1 MNEDFRRI
9 GLRGGLISYAHPTV
23 GFVVPGITPGSH
35 RVCENEKLRRAP
47 ARGFEPFQE
56 QRVFVLQ
63 HRLQPLPADVALA
76 RAINRVA
83 HSHVV
88 GRNRFGDGAGG
99 AADAEKPA
107 RDLLPRAD
115 LGERA
120 VFRRV
125 QIDLERLL
133 VRARY
138 FALHTYPIIQEP
150 GVQTSLKKNLA

>member
-1 MNEDFRRI
+1 M
-9 GLRGGLISYAHPTV
+9 
-23 GFVVPGITPGSH
+23 GFVVSGITPGSH
-35 RVCENEKLRRAP
+35 RVRENEKLCRAP

-56 QRVFVLQ
+56 QRVFVLE
-63 HRLQPLPADVALA
+63 HRLQPLPADVTFA
-76 RAINRVA
+76 RTINRVA
-83 HSHVV
+83 HGHVV
-88 GRNRFGDGAGG
+88 GRNRFGDGAGR

-115 LGERA
+115 LGEGA

-138 FALHTYPIIQEP
+138 FALHTDSIIQEP
-150 GVQTSLKKNLA
+150 GIHTSLKKNVRRRHPR